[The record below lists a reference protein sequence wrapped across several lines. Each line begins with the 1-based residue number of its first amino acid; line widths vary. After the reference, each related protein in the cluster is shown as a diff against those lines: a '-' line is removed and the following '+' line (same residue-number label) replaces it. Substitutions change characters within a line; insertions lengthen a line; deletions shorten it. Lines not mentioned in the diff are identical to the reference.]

1 MICRICRSYSEL
13 SENAS
18 AKAFLKT
25 DDSEFKK
32 EILKN
37 KGQIEFIIE
46 LIIQNNWTYPS
57 GKWYQ
62 FDKLKLLIFDHYWYF
77 FLNLFHKVHFLM
89 YSIGVL
95 TF

>member
-1 MICRICRSYSEL
+1 MIRRICRSYFEL

-25 DDSEFKK
+25 NDSEFKK

-46 LIIQNNWTYPS
+46 LIIQNN
-57 GKWYQ
+57 
-62 FDKLKLLIFDHYWYF
+62 
-77 FLNLFHKVHFLM
+77 
-89 YSIGVL
+89 
-95 TF
+95 